1 MPRFLFAEVKMAKI
15 AVCIPTYNEK
25 ENISAI
31 INAVHAELPEADI
44 LVVDDNSPDGT
55 AEIVRNL
62 MKDNGFVLLKV
73 RQSKEGLGAAYLDGF
88 STLIKKGYEKIIQMD
103 ADFSHKPEY
112 LPEMVKK
119 SDEGYTVVVGS
130 RYVKGGG
137 TENWSIDRR
146 IISRGGSLYASTILG
161 LGVHDVTAGFK
172 CWNAELLKKVISTPL
187 VLSGFG
193 FQIEMAFRTKIC
205 DGKVYELP
213 IVFPDRTEGTSKMSG
228 KIFKEALFGVWK
240 LRFMGKKIMEK

>member
-1 MPRFLFAEVKMAKI
+1 MNKI

-25 ENISAI
+25 ENILAI
-31 INAVHAELPEADI
+31 INAVHAELPDADI
-44 LVVDDNSPDGT
+44 LIVDDNSPDGT
-55 AEIVRNL
+55 AELVKNHARENTFLSI
-62 MKDNGFVLLKV
+62 KV
-73 RQSKEGLGAAYLDGF
+73 RQKKEGLGAAYIDGF
-88 STLIKKGYEKIIQMD
+88 RTLIEKGYEKIIQMD

-119 SDEGYTVVVGS
+119 LDEGYTVVVGS

-137 TENWSIDRR
+137 TQNWSIDRR
-146 IISRGGSLYASTILG
+146 IISRGGSFYASTILG

-172 CWNAELLKKVISTPL
+172 CWNAKLLEKVISTPL

-205 DGKVYELP
+205 GGKVFELP

-240 LRFMGKKIMEK
+240 LRFMGKKIIDI

>member
-1 MPRFLFAEVKMAKI
+1 MSKV

-25 ENISAI
+25 ENIEAI
-31 INAVHAELPEADI
+31 IKAVHGELPEADI
-44 LVVDDNSPDGT
+44 LIVDDNSPDGT
-55 AEIVRNL
+55 AEIVRDL
-62 MKDNGFVLLKV
+62 MKENSFLLLKV

-88 STLIKKGYEKIIQMD
+88 STLIEKGYEKIIQMD

-130 RYVKGGG
+130 RYTKGGG
-137 TENWSIDRR
+137 TENWGLGRR
-146 IISRGGSLYASTILG
+146 IISRGGSFYASTILG
-161 LGVHDVTAGFK
+161 LGVNDVTAGFK
-172 CWNAELLKKVISTPL
+172 CWNSKLLEKVISTPL

-205 DGKVYELP
+205 GGKVFELP
-213 IVFPDRTEGTSKMSG
+213 IVFPDRTEGVSKMSG

-240 LRFMGKKIMEK
+240 LRFMGRKIMEQ